1 MDPFWHYWR
10 GLTAVAAD
18 PEVFVRPF
26 RVHPCT
32 RHWRDVDAE
41 TKEIGTIEKKDPRAE
56 KNDMGLD
63 WFPWGSLWLPTTL
76 GTTKRPSTWLQKM
89 SQNNPKW
96 GPWGS
101 PGGIFG
107 PLGCQN
113 GSWRGKLAPRW
124 GKLGP
129 KWAKTRSSWGQVG
142 DQWGQIGAKLAP
154 RCLQEGPKR
163 RQVEVPGAFLEH
175 FWTTWVQKC

>member
-1 MDPFWHYWR
+1 MIYWR

-18 PEVFVRPF
+18 LEVFVRPF
-26 RVHPCT
+26 RVHPCA

-41 TKEIGTIEKKDPRAE
+41 TKEIGTIEKKDPRVE
-56 KNDMGLD
+56 KKRDGFGLV
-63 WFPWGSLWLPTTL
+63 PLGVVVAAYHPRNHQETL
-76 GTTKRPSTWLQKM
+76 KMDPKM
-89 SQNNPKW
+89 SPNNPKW

-113 GSWRGKLAPRW
+113 GSLRGKSAPRW

-129 KWAKTRSSWGQVG
+129 K
-142 DQWGQIGAKLAP
+142 
-154 RCLQEGPKR
+154 
-163 RQVEVPGAFLEH
+163 
-175 FWTTWVQKC
+175 

>member
-1 MDPFWHYWR
+1 MYWR

-41 TKEIGTIEKKDPRAE
+41 TKEIGTIKKKTHARKKRYGFGLVPLGVVVAAYHPRNHQ
-56 KNDMGLD
+56 KTFKMG
-63 WFPWGSLWLPTTL
+63 PEI
-76 GTTKRPSTWLQKM
+76 

-142 DQWGQIGAKLAP
+142 DQWGQIGAKLVP
-154 RCLQEGPKR
+154 RCFQEGPKR
-163 RQVEVPGAFLEH
+163 RQVEVPGGFLEH